1 MIRVIRYVVK
11 LILIRIVGAF
21 SEVKKGRVLILS
33 EVRKQLGGN
42 LLMMDNAIDPK
53 KYDKVYYLKESR
65 QTKTKFKE
73 KIKEYKLL
81 CTSEYILL
89 DDFSS
94 CVSFMKP
101 KEGQKIIQLWHGPGA
116 YKKFGLSRNDKHPNF
131 IMKYLT
137 HRNYSKAIVTS
148 DEIRWCYAE
157 GFGMDINNVI
167 ACGYPRT
174 DIFFDKKYV
183 NEKRKELFEKYPDFK
198 GKKVIMFAPTYRGI
212 KLPESYYDY
221 DQLDVDKI
229 YKKLNKDYVFVV
241 KWHPGL
247 IVDKKREEF
256 NEKIKKYPKFYY
268 DFTSYRDIND
278 LLLITDVLVTDYS
291 SVIFDYLLVNKPI
304 VYFTYDKDEYGKD
317 RGLYYPF
324 EDYVY
329 GEVALNSDELID
341 SIKKDNMMEDKR
353 KEFNKKF
360 MIACDGKATK
370 KTYDMIFK

>member
-1 MIRVIRYVVK
+1 MIRVLRYIVK
-11 LILIRIVGAF
+11 LTLIRIVGAF
-21 SEVKKGRVLILS
+21 SKVKENRVLILS

-42 LLMMDNAIDPK
+42 LQMLDEAISPK
-53 KYDKVYYLKESR
+53 DYEKVYYLKESR

-101 KEGQKIIQLWHGPGA
+101 KPNQKIIQLWHGAGA
-116 YKKFGLSRNDKHPNF
+116 YKTFGLSRNDKHPNM

-137 HRNYSKAIVTS
+137 HRNYTRAIVTS
-148 DEIRWCYAE
+148 EEIRWCYAE
-157 GFGMDINNVI
+157 GFGMNVDNVI

-174 DIFFDKKYV
+174 DIFFDKKYITK
-183 NEKRKELFEKYPDFK
+183 KRKELFAKYPKFK
-198 GKKVIMFAPTYRGI
+198 NKKIIMFAPTYRGI

-221 DQLDVDKI
+221 DQLDVDNI
-229 YKKLNKDYVFVV
+229 YKKLNKDYIFIV

-247 IVDKKREEF
+247 IVDKKRKEF
-256 NEKIKKYPKFYY
+256 NEKIKKYPDFYY

-304 VYFTYDKDEYGKD
+304 VYFTYDKKEYDKD
-317 RGLYYPF
+317 RGFYYPF
-324 EDYVY
+324 DDYVY
-329 GEVALNSDELID
+329 GEIAENSDELIKA
-341 SIKKDNMMEDKR
+341 IKKDNMMNDKR
-353 KEFNKKF
+353 EEFNKKF
-360 MIACDGKATK
+360 MSACDGHATK